1 MKVYFDNA
9 ATTALDKEVLE
20 AMMPY
25 LENQYG
31 NPSSIHAFGRETRA
45 GIELARKTI
54 ADLLNVSPGEIF
66 FTSGGTEANNMAIK
80 NSINTLQLTHAVS
93 TRIEHHAVS
102 HTLEECVKTANVKL
116 SEVPLKEDG
125 HVDVQVLEQLLKDNP
140 QSLVSLMHA
149 NNEIGNMLPL
159 EEVGVICK
167 KYDAVFHSDTVQ
179 TMAHYQLDLQKLN
192 IQFASCS
199 GHKFH
204 GPKGV
209 GFLYI
214 NSDIKIDPFLLGGSQ
229 ERNMR
234 GGTENLYGII
244 GMGKAFEIAHRSMKE
259 DTEYITGLK
268 SHMAES
274 LKAKIPNVEFNGDCM
289 GDSLYTVLNIS
300 LPPTDNSEML
310 LFNLDIAG
318 IAASGGS
325 ACSSGSNIGSHVLEG
340 INSDMTRP
348 AIRFSFS
355 KHNTIEEVE
364 YCVARLAELVNVP
377 QTVH

>member
-159 EEVGVICK
+159 EEVGAICK

-179 TMAHYQLDLQKLN
+179 TMAHYQRL
-192 IQFASCS
+192 CE
-199 GHKFH
+199 
-204 GPKGV
+204 V
-209 GFLYI
+209 GY
-214 NSDIKIDPFLLGGSQ
+214 
-229 ERNMR
+229 
-234 GGTENLYGII
+234 
-244 GMGKAFEIAHRSMKE
+244 
-259 DTEYITGLK
+259 
-268 SHMAES
+268 
-274 LKAKIPNVEFNGDCM
+274 
-289 GDSLYTVLNIS
+289 
-300 LPPTDNSEML
+300 
-310 LFNLDIAG
+310 
-318 IAASGGS
+318 
-325 ACSSGSNIGSHVLEG
+325 
-340 INSDMTRP
+340 
-348 AIRFSFS
+348 
-355 KHNTIEEVE
+355 
-364 YCVARLAELVNVP
+364 
-377 QTVH
+377 